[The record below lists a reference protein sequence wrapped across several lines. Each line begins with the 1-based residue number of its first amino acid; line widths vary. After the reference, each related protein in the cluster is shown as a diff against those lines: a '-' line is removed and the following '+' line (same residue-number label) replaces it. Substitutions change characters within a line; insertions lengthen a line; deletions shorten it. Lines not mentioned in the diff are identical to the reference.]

1 MGGDGDRQTE
11 RQTQR
16 GTDEQRGRQTATE
29 RKSTRRERGE
39 TKRLG
44 AGGGGGERG
53 ARGGF
58 SRQKKEREL
67 RLSMS
72 MQNYRTLKIYGIKSV
87 DHPCQ
92 PLLTD
97 CHTISVH
104 ACFAYSK
111 KQFSSSKLASKLHK
125 DLSTLTRIEC

>member
-1 MGGDGDRQTE
+1 METDRQRDRHKEGQMNKEGDREQQKERAHEGREE
-11 RQTQR
+11 RQS
-16 GTDEQRGRQTATE
+16 GWG
-29 RKSTRRERGE
+29 
-39 TKRLG
+39 
-44 AGGGGGERG
+44 GGGGGERG

-92 PLLTD
+92 PLLID